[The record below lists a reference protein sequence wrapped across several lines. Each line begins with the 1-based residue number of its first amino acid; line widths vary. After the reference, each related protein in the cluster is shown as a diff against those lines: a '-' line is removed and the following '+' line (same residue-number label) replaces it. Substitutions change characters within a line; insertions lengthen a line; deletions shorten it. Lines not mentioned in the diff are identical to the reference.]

1 MRSLDADGS
10 NIMIKPKRDRSEKT
24 ENQKRS
30 EAARERL
37 KKVIATLIE
46 QQDWPE
52 GITARFSR
60 LCKMKFSGQT
70 LYKNKDLWHPGPS
83 DLNRGG

>member
-1 MRSLDADGS
+1 
-10 NIMIKPKRDRSEKT
+10 MIKPKRNRNEKT
-24 ENQKRS
+24 ENQKRR
-30 EAARERL
+30 EAARDRL
-37 KKVIATLIE
+37 KNVIATLIE

-83 DLNRGG
+83 DLNRGD